1 MVQKAAATVAKGE
14 RGDGAGKKRSA
25 LMSAHVLDVLATLG
39 AMMVIMAVIG
49 AYQNK
54 GKKQ

>member
-1 MVQKAAATVAKGE
+1 MT
-14 RGDGAGKKRSA
+14 
-25 LMSAHVLDVLATLG
+25 AHALDVLATLG
-39 AMMVIMAVIG
+39 CIMVIMAVIG